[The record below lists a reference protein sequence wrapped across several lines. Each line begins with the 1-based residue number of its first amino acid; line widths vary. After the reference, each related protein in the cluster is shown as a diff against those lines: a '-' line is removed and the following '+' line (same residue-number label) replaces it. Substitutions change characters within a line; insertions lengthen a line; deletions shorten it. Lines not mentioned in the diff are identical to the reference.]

1 MLERQ
6 SNTGSRMPAIFVG
19 HGSPMNAI
27 EETAYTR
34 QWQQWGQQ
42 LPVPKAILVISAHWL
57 TYGTAVTG
65 SEQPETIHDFGG
77 FPAKLYAQQY
87 SAPGDPQL
95 AQQLAKTVGANIIVD
110 DTRGLDH
117 GVWSVLMHMYPQAN
131 IPVLQLSIDP
141 RMTPQQQ
148 YALGR
153 QLRPL
158 REQGILLVGS
168 GNVVHNLR
176 VLRFDGP
183 AYPWAQEFTDAV
195 ASKLQ
200 SHDDA
205 AVLDYKNLV
214 SPQVAQMCHPTDDHL
229 QPLFYLLGTSYDDE
243 PRQLFNNSID
253 LRAIA
258 MLSLQIG

>member
-1 MLERQ
+1 MLERLNNA
-6 SNTGSRMPAIFVG
+6 SSRMPAIFVG

-27 EETAYTR
+27 EETTYTR
-34 QWQQWGQQ
+34 QWQQWGQR
-42 LPVPKAILVISAHWL
+42 LPAPKAILVVSAHWL

-65 SEQPETIHDFGG
+65 ATMPETIHDFGG

-87 SAPGDPQL
+87 KVPGDPEL
-95 AQQLAKTVGANIIVD
+95 ARQIAAALEQPVTVD
-110 DTRGLDH
+110 EQRGLDH
-117 GVWSVLMHMYPQAN
+117 GAWSVLMHMYPDAD

-141 RMTPQQQ
+141 RLTPQQQ

-158 REQGILLVGS
+158 REQGILIVAS

-176 VLRFDGP
+176 VMRFDGP
-183 AYPWAQEFTDAV
+183 AYPWAQEFTEAITQ
-195 ASKLQ
+195 KLQ
-200 SHDDA
+200 AGDDA
-205 AVLDYKNLV
+205 AILNYQHLV

-229 QPLFYLLGTSYDDE
+229 QPLFYLLGAGYDDE

-258 MLSLQIG
+258 MLSLQMG